1 MSPVLEVLIGM
12 IFIFSL
18 LSILVTQI
26 NTVIAQVLKLRARHL
41 RDGIKELIDDESIR
55 ARVITHPLIRLVER
69 TPVLPSQQLSAQQV
83 EEIVEGAVQAVN
95 YINPDTFVDVLL
107 SVIAVDADKDLFS
120 ALLNVI
126 DGMPQGEDRRRLRL
140 QVNQIVDTGEGIPE
154 LRAIIADLE
163 EATYKAALQEAMLEI
178 EQEILK
184 MGLKPDTNIALVA
197 GVRQIKNPYFREAML
212 TVLSTSNTLEQAKEK
227 LKQWFNDGMDRVS
240 DQFTSHMRWVSLTVG
255 LLIAVVLNVDALYIA
270 RTLWNDPALRTGV
283 AAVAAAADLEALQQ
297 ELTDAQEA
305 AASDETGLEEIAE
318 SAEEARQTLQ
328 ILLDLRLPL
337 GWNGDNLTGNPND
350 PRIGD
355 ARYFWNYNPAN
366 YEHWL
371 GLWILKIIGLL
382 GTAIATA
389 QGAPFWFGILR
400 QLSGGSTAK

>member
-12 IFIFSL
+12 IFTFSL

-26 NTVIAQVLKLRARHL
+26 NTVISQVLKLRAKHL
-41 RDGIKELIDDESIR
+41 RDGIGELISDEEIR
-55 ARVITHPLIRLVER
+55 ARVITHPLIRLAEHS
-69 TPVLPSQQLSAQQV
+69 PVLPNQQLTEEQV
-83 EEIVEGAVQAVN
+83 NQIVNGAVQAVN

-107 SVIAVDADKDLFS
+107 SVISVDADKELFG
-120 ALLNVI
+120 ALLNTV
-126 DGMPQGEDRRRLRL
+126 DGMPAGESRRRLRL
-140 QVNQIVDTGEGIPE
+140 QINQIMDNGEGIPE
-154 LRAIIADLE
+154 LKAMVAELE
-163 EATYKAALQEAMLEI
+163 DETYKVALREAILEI
-178 EQEILK
+178 EQEILQ

-197 GVRQIKNPYFREAML
+197 GVRQINNPYFREAML
-212 TVLSTSNTLEQAKEK
+212 TVLSTSQTLDNAKDK

-240 DQFTSHMRWVSLTVG
+240 DTFSRNLRWVSLSVG

-283 AAVAAAADLEALQQ
+283 AAVAASADLEALQEDLQ
-297 ELTDAQEA
+297 AAEEA
-305 AASDETGLEEIAE
+305 AASDETGIEEIAE
-318 SAEEARQTLQ
+318 SAEEVRETLTL
-328 ILLDLRLPL
+328 LLDLRLPL
-337 GWNGDNLTGNPND
+337 GWNGDDLSGNPND

-355 ARYFWNYNPAN
+355 ARYFWNFNPAN

-371 GLWILKIIGLL
+371 GLWILKIIGIL